1 MHSRPDITR
10 QWRQTPVTISI
21 LAISAVVFALMSLF
35 GDAIILDWLAFNKV
49 EFNGRRFE
57 LVSPGNEY
65 WRYVTPALIHF
76 GLLHILFNYN
86 EGMTM
91 ASQVQ
96 VQIVGVVATFVYT
109 AIISYF
115 LLKLVDKLLVL
126 RVDEEQEL
134 QGVDLV
140 EHDEKGYDL

>member
-1 MHSRPDITR
+1 MGG
-10 QWRQTPVTISI
+10 I
-21 LAISAVVFALMSLF
+21 LGTVLAGVFAS
-35 GDAIILDWLAFNKV
+35 DALGVFSGQG
-49 EFNGRRFE
+49 F
-57 LVSPGNEY
+57 
-65 WRYVTPALIHF
+65 
-76 GLLHILFNYN
+76 N

-109 AIISYF
+109 AIITYL

>member
-1 MHSRPDITR
+1 MGGILGT
-10 QWRQTPVTISI
+10 I
-21 LAISAVVFALMSLF
+21 LAGVFAS
-35 GDAIILDWLAFNKV
+35 DALGVFSGQG
-49 EFNGRRFE
+49 F
-57 LVSPGNEY
+57 
-65 WRYVTPALIHF
+65 
-76 GLLHILFNYN
+76 N

-96 VQIVGVVATFVYT
+96 VQIVGVVATFAYT
-109 AIISYF
+109 AIITYL

>member
-1 MHSRPDITR
+1 MGGILGT
-10 QWRQTPVTISI
+10 I
-21 LAISAVVFALMSLF
+21 LAGVFAS
-35 GDAIILDWLAFNKV
+35 DALGVFS
-49 EFNGRRFE
+49 GQ
-57 LVSPGNEY
+57 G
-65 WRYVTPALIHF
+65 
-76 GLLHILFNYN
+76 YN
-86 EGMTM
+86 EDMTM

-109 AIISYF
+109 AIISYL